1 MKIPKLLPRKLTK
14 PSSSENND
22 DEDDPDS
29 EKVDSSEP
37 QEPTET
43 QSENQQEPVQKRADN
58 QAILRLL
65 GEGEKVGIFP
75 LLVCLLFLVFYIR
88 VNNFSSC
95 RDAFP
100 YWH

>member
-65 GEGEKVGIFP
+65 GEGEKVGIF
-75 LLVCLLFLVFYIR
+75 LYRFVGLDVLF
-88 VNNFSSC
+88 
-95 RDAFP
+95 P
-100 YWH
+100 TQ